1 MCGVES
7 LLYTITTGGSIPT
20 CTGANYA
27 FASLSPS
34 CSHTHTHTS
43 TNTSTS
49 STSTSTS
56 TSTSANTH
64 IQVPAHT
71 HPHYHTRAS
80 SSRSSTVDTTE
91 TYRALAASHI
101 PPTKDCHN
109 APHQW
114 RNRQAKSHSRHHDL
128 RVCIQD
134 APLGPPSPPP
144 LTSARPDES
153 TGARITSLDDY
164 KSCLDHFQSRG
175 YNEIDTARV
184 YVGGKQEAWTRE
196 AGWKDRGLM
205 LATKWYPHTPYV
217 EPGSVDQDNCSPSRR
232 DI

>member
-1 MCGVES
+1 MPS
-7 LLYTITTGGSIPT
+7 LPYLRLAPIPIPIPLPTPPPPPPPPLPPPLPLPTPIYRYLLILIPITTPEPPPLVPP
-20 CTGANYA
+20 
-27 FASLSPS
+27 LSTPQ
-34 CSHTHTHTS
+34 
-43 TNTSTS
+43 N
-49 STSTSTS
+49 
-56 TSTSANTH
+56 H
-64 IQVPAHT
+64 IVPQQHLIS
-71 HPHYHTRAS
+71 P
-80 SSRSSTVDTTE
+80 
-91 TYRALAASHI
+91 

-196 AGWKDRGLM
+196 AGWKNRGLM

-217 EPGSVDQDNCSPSRR
+217 EPGSVDQDNCSPSHR